1 MKKIKLLFKGK
12 RKSHPAT
19 EVKKQTNS
27 GTFTFSLCLNEVQLF
42 ARQVETASM
51 LLYVISTAE
60 VPPTPTLLHCV
71 CFISA
76 LAHVFDLLTMLRNI
90 IFFYCSSGRKFG
102 NFCVPGF
109 KKTGGKENKMMH
121 LCSLPAWGLAWGC
134 L

>member
-90 IFFYCSSGRKFG
+90 IFFLLLFWEEVREFLCAGIQKD
-102 NFCVPGF
+102 
-109 KKTGGKENKMMH
+109 GGKKRTR
-121 LCSLPAWGLAWGC
+121 
-134 L
+134 